1 MSRQSTERNKI
12 LANPLAD
19 PAWQPVVDVIRKIV
33 FRRNREATH
42 ITLGDFRESL
52 RYFEIR
58 SEARELL
65 TKELGKLPEAA
76 NEAEFRSLLSIDNS
90 GQQRLRFDEVP
101 GSLFKKAL
109 QRHEHFLSLAP
120 LSIQSQLQHVFQTLL
135 AAVKKIPGQ
144 ELAANHAAQRLAV
157 SLTEKNRPLP
167 VSLFFHGP
175 HGAGCQEM
183 SSAIAQAM
191 TGLGYAPLEIDLSQ
205 YRNEGEEA
213 SIRGAKPYWT
223 GSREGVAT
231 GFIHQHPKAVIVVH
245 NADRSLPR
253 VLEAF
258 LQPLT
263 TGSWVDHFGLNET
276 GEGPPRG
283 SSKRPP
289 TTVDCRQTVFIFNAS
304 EGSQWYQ
311 NPAYQKFLDA
321 QSGHELLLEAM
332 RDATQEFR
340 GETVPVFHAPL
351 LDVLSKSFVRLA
363 PVSWADLQAA
373 AKDGLQQASR
383 KIGRRFS
390 CQLSVKNARAIAD
403 LHLLRTAPTQGISAC
418 QAKSFEEGLLA
429 DFANWRIHNENDA
442 SAKLDI
448 APEAIEQLEKIL
460 ATLGSDPVA
469 TLKRKT
475 QSVLYAVSIE
485 EDEMNGA
492 RFLVRDVSLQKTPQL
507 KDFTGEIHL
516 EASVPDVR
524 FAEVAGHGE
533 VKEFFSEMIG
543 YLQRPARVSAI
554 GIDLPKGV
562 LLYGEP
568 GTGKT
573 RLAQSF
579 AGEAGLPFIAVTG
592 ADLLYPQRISELYRI
607 ARSVAPC
614 VIFIDEVDVIG
625 KRGQNGSAH
634 DTAINTLLTSI
645 QGFTQGQEIF
655 HILATNRPHS
665 LDEAVVRPGRI
676 DRKFYCGA
684 LEREGRAA
692 MMKRLVKVAKLAPK
706 AIDRLL
712 PLTYG
717 MTGAD
722 IEQIVREAGLRR
734 LRLASDRALTVQEVI
749 DEINTQKFGE
759 KRRGLNFDAPTRR
772 RTALHEIGHA
782 ILLSIRQP
790 ELPLEVVTI
799 TPRRNAAGFVS
810 VNAENFELAEET
822 PKAVRSFLACRL
834 AGRAAEMIAYG
845 DEGRSSGATS
855 DLSVATR
862 AAYRAVAYSGLDA
875 AMPIGSVLGFSE
887 FGENIPAPLVH
898 KAWERTQVWLQE
910 AEKDAIQVL
919 QEHWPLVGFL
929 TDTLLEKEHISGEE
943 FAELVAGFH
952 AEQSP
957 SIPSGEQS

>member
-1 MSRQSTERNKI
+1 MSQQSTDRNKS
-12 LANPLAD
+12 LPNPLAD
-19 PAWQPVVDVIRKIV
+19 PAWVPVVEVIRKCV
-33 FRRNREATH
+33 FRRDREATH
-42 ITLGDFRESL
+42 ITLEDFRESL
-52 RYFEIR
+52 RYLEIR
-58 SEARELL
+58 SEAKKFL
-65 TKELGKLPEAA
+65 TKELGELPQAA
-76 NEAEFRSLLSIDNS
+76 NEAEVRSLLSVDNS
-90 GQQRLRFDEVP
+90 GQQRLRFEDTP
-101 GSLFKKAL
+101 GALFKKAL
-109 QRHEHFLSLAP
+109 QRYEYFLSLAP
-120 LSIQSQLQHVFQTLL
+120 LSSQGQLQHVFRTLL
-135 AAVKKIPGQ
+135 AAGKKIPGQ
-144 ELAANHAAQRLAV
+144 ELAAQDAAQQLAIA
-157 SLTEKNRPLP
+157 LTDKNRALP
-167 VSLFFHGP
+167 VSLFLHGP
-175 HGAGCQEM
+175 HGCGCREM

-191 TGLGYAPLEIDLSQ
+191 AGLGYAPLELDLSQ

-213 SIRGAKPYWT
+213 SIRGSKPYWS
-223 GSREGVAT
+223 GSRAGDAT
-231 GFIHQHPKAVIVVH
+231 GFIHQHPKAVVVVH

-253 VLEAF
+253 VLEVF
-258 LQPLT
+258 MQPLT
-263 TGSWVDHFGLNET
+263 TGKWVDQFGLEDSD
-276 GEGPPRG
+276 EGPPRG
-283 SSKRPP
+283 SSKRSP
-289 TTVDCRQTVFIFNAS
+289 TTVDCRQAVFIFNAS

-311 NPAYQKFLDA
+311 NHEYQKFLDS

-340 GETVPVFHAPL
+340 GETLPVFHGPL
-351 LDVLSKSFVRLA
+351 LDTLSKSFVRLT
-363 PVSWADLQAA
+363 PVSWSDLRAT

-383 KIGRRFS
+383 KIGRRFG

-403 LHLLRTAPTQGISAC
+403 LHLLRTAPTQGIGAC
-418 QAKSFEEGLLA
+418 TAKSFEEGI
-429 DFANWRIHNENDA
+429 FANFASWRINNEADA

-448 APEAIEQLEKIL
+448 APEATQQLEKIL
-460 ATLGSDPVA
+460 DALGSDPVA

-475 QSVLYAVSIE
+475 QSVQYAVSIE
-485 EDEMNGA
+485 DDEVNGV
-492 RFLVRDVSLQKTPQL
+492 RFIVRDVTLQKTPRL

-516 EASVPDVR
+516 EASVPDVL
-524 FAEVAGHGE
+524 FSDVAGHNE
-533 VKEFFSEMIG
+533 AKDFFREMIG
-543 YLQRPARVSAI
+543 YLRRPAQVSAI
-554 GIDLPKGV
+554 GVDLPKGV

-573 RLAQSF
+573 RLAQAF

-625 KRGQNGSAH
+625 KRGQNGAAH

-645 QGFTQGQEIF
+645 QGFAQGQEIF
-655 HILATNRPHS
+655 HILATNCPHS

-684 LEREGRAA
+684 LDREARAG
-692 MMKRLVKVAKLAPK
+692 MMKRLSKVAKLAPK

-717 MTGAD
+717 MTGSD
-722 IEQIVREAGLRR
+722 IEQILRETGLLR
-734 LRLASDRALTVQEVI
+734 LRQVSDRALRFEEVREVI
-749 DEINTQKFGE
+749 QIQKFGE
-759 KRRGLNFDAPTRR
+759 KRRGLNFDAHSRR
-772 RTALHEIGHA
+772 RIALHEIGHA
-782 ILLSIRQP
+782 VLLSIRQP

-810 VNAENFELAEET
+810 VNTENFELAEET
-822 PKAVRSFLACRL
+822 PNAVCTFLACRL

-875 AMPIGSVLGFSE
+875 EMPIGSILGFSE

-910 AEKDAIQVL
+910 AEKEATQIL
-919 QEHWPLVGFL
+919 KEHWSLVGFL
-929 TDTLLEKEHISGEE
+929 TDMLLEKEHISGEE

-952 AEQSP
+952 AEQEP
-957 SIPSGEQS
+957 SIQSGEQS